1 MKKTN
6 FFIFIFVLTLLVS
19 SVSATT
25 IELKTNSVLDDL
37 TYTYTAKT
45 NLILSSLEVVSG
57 EIYLDGEDFCSS
69 DYVNDFTTSRDCPSS
84 GGGSS
89 SSSNTIT
96 KKDCN
101 ITITPNNLEMTK
113 QELKINFLSNDIS
126 PFLFNFGL
134 TSSNFTF
141 PQKFRLS
148 QINSPLF
155 YNKTN
160 FDLTIATIE
169 NNLKGDLILKL
180 TSARCNDIQIPINVN
195 IFIDENELILD
206 EQIKPEERNLDE
218 DSSSNSNNEF
228 QTDYTNVSN
237 ISPEKFEK
245 ETNFFNN
252 KIAYSLYSVIGIL
265 ILTSIGYLISLK
277 RRITKKLT
285 FINDNSTQTVTKK
298 EETLE
303 ELYEKH
309 K

>member
-25 IELKTNSVLDDL
+25 IELKANSVLDDL

-45 NLILSSLEVVSG
+45 DLILSGLEVTIG
-57 EIYLDGEDFCSS
+57 EIYLDGDDFCSS
-69 DYVNDFTTSRDCPSS
+69 NYVDDFTTARDCPSS
-84 GGGSS
+84 GGSS
-89 SSSNTIT
+89 TSSSNTIT

-101 ITITPNNLEMTK
+101 ITITPKNMDMTK
-113 QELKINFLSNDIS
+113 QELKINFLSNDVS
-126 PFLFNFGL
+126 PFIFNFNL
-134 TSSNFTF
+134 ESSNFTF

-155 YNKTN
+155 YNQTS
-160 FDLTIATIE
+160 FDLTISTIE
-169 NNLKGDLILKL
+169 NNLKEDLTLKL
-180 TSARCNDIQIPINVN
+180 TSARCNDMNISINVN
-195 IFIDENELILD
+195 IFLDENELIID
-206 EQIKPEERNLDE
+206 EQINPEERNSDE

-252 KIAYSLYSVIGIL
+252 KIAYSLYVLIGLAILVSVI
-265 ILTSIGYLISLK
+265 YLFSRK
-277 RRITKKLT
+277 ITKKPT
-285 FINDNSTQTVTKK
+285 FINDNSTQIEAKK
-298 EETLE
+298 QETLE